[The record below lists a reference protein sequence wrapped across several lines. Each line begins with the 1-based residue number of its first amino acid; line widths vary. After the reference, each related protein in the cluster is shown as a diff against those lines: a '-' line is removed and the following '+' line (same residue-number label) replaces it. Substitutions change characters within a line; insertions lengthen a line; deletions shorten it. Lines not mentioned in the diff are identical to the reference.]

1 VGLPASLS
9 RWVVI
14 GDHHKATSGTAEEDC
29 SGRMGFHEIPM
40 YVVGEMGNNKGRMLL
55 PIQFLG
61 KDTIIN

>member
-29 SGRMGFHEIPM
+29 SGRMGFHETPI
-40 YVVGEMGNNKGRMLL
+40 YVVGEMGNNKVGMLL
-55 PIQFLG
+55 AIQFLG